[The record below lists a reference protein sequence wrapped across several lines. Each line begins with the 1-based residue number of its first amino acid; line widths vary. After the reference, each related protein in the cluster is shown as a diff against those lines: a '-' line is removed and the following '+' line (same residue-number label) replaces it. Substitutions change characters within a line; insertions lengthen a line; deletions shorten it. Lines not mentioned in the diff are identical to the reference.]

1 MRRRCDLHKVL
12 FLVLA
17 ALMQCSGQVTL
28 RIPLQ
33 PGEAEEV
40 VVVTFDESRV
50 SAADVKRWVLL
61 HENGPYA
68 TSTRGYYADC
78 KSSNVPKMENDIKQM
93 REIVKKLDSTD
104 YPSELADVV
113 AYLKRIQSFWLWQ
126 EEEQL
131 AFLTDGKAP
140 DSEYNDVD
148 LGACKVSDSRRQNCR
163 EVLITWPNCVLRLM
177 QKRLG
182 KYPTDKWK
190 AFLDAYGIQERVESS
205 LN

>member
-1 MRRRCDLHKVL
+1 MHQV
-12 FLVLA
+12 FFIVLA
-17 ALMQCSGQVTL
+17 VWMQSPGQVTL

-33 PGEAEEV
+33 TGQAEEV
-40 VVVTFDESRV
+40 AVVTFDESRV

-78 KSSNVPKMENDIKQM
+78 NSSNVPKLENDIKQTQ
-93 REIVKKLDSTD
+93 ETLKKLDSTD
-104 YPSELADVV
+104 YPSELSDVV
-113 AYLKRIQSFWLWQ
+113 AYLKTLQSFWLWQ
-126 EEEQL
+126 EKEEL
-131 AFLTDGKAP
+131 AFLKDGKAP

-148 LGACKVSDSRRQNCR
+148 LGACKVSDSGRQNCR
-163 EVLITWPNCVLRLM
+163 EVLIKWHNCVLHLM

-182 KYPTDKWK
+182 NYPKDRWK

-205 LN
+205 LD

>member
-1 MRRRCDLHKVL
+1 LHKVL

-17 ALMQCSGQVTL
+17 ASMQCSGQVTL
-28 RIPLQ
+28 RIPLERGQ
-33 PGEAEEV
+33 AEEV

-68 TSTRGYYADC
+68 TSTRSYFAGC

-93 REIVKKLDSTD
+93 QEIVKKLDSTD
-104 YPSELADVV
+104 YPSELSDVV
-113 AYLKRIQSFWLWQ
+113 AYFKRIQSFWLWQ
-126 EEEQL
+126 EEQEL

-140 DSEYNDVD
+140 DTEYNDVE
-148 LGACKVSDSRRQNCR
+148 LGGCKVSDSGRQNCR
-163 EVLITWPNCVLRLM
+163 KVLTTWHNCVLHLM

-190 AFLDAYGIQERVESS
+190 VFLDAYGIQERVESS
-205 LN
+205 LD